1 MSKYK
6 KINEA
11 LVGDF
16 LNAIFRSVG
25 KGAGSRALDKLS
37 KKDAKFNKIRKDL
50 EKARQD
56 LDKHIK
62 SKGANTKLSKKDM
75 KAIQRGELPDWL

>member
-1 MSKYK
+1 MTYE
-6 KINEA
+6 ITTEQE
-11 LVGDF
+11 L
-16 LNAIFRSVG
+16 R
-25 KGAGSRALDKLS
+25 
-37 KKDAKFNKIRKDL
+37 DAFWQGN
-50 EKARQD
+50 

>member
-1 MSKYK
+1 
-6 KINEA
+6 
-11 LVGDF
+11 
-16 LNAIFRSVG
+16 
-25 KGAGSRALDKLS
+25 LS
-37 KKDAKFNKIRKDL
+37 KKDAKFAKIRKDL